1 MVKVVGQDPST
12 VKKALCKNCGA
23 ILEYNKIDVK
33 EYHGV
38 DYSGGSDGKEWIDCP
53 QCNTEVILKAW

>member
-23 ILEYNKIDVK
+23 ILEYYKIDVK
-33 EYHGV
+33 EYRGV

-53 QCNTEVILKAW
+53 QCSHEVILKAW

>member
-1 MVKVVGQDPST
+1 M
-12 VKKALCKNCGA
+12 C
-23 ILEYNKIDVK
+23 K

-53 QCNTEVILKAW
+53 QCSHEVILKA